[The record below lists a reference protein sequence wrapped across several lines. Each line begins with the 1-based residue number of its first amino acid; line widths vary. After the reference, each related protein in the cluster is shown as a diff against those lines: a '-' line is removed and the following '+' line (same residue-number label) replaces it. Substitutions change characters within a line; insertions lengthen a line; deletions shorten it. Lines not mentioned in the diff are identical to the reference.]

1 MNIFSL
7 TEQKWVSFAFKTRF
21 RIDLL
26 MQSGTEK
33 YQLVLY
39 ELIDKYN
46 ISQKDLIKQLRAE
59 ESNFELIGGIRRKFT
74 LQ

>member
-1 MNIFSL
+1 
-7 TEQKWVSFAFKTRF
+7 
-21 RIDLL
+21 
-26 MQSGTEK
+26 MQSEIEK

-59 ESNFELIGGIRRKFT
+59 ESKFELIGGIRSKFT
-74 LQ
+74 LQWA

>member
-7 TEQKWVSFAFKTRF
+7 TELKWVSFAFKTRF

>member
-59 ESNFELIGGIRRKFT
+59 ESKFELIGGIRSKFT